1 MKISFK
7 TEAIILGPIFDD
19 CLLADGKHGVV
30 FEEVDFFVD
39 QLIFLLIGNDAVKGE
54 QGPGFDIE
62 CETVDAVRELTVVKE
77 RFNIFDNDELAG
89 AGDVAG
95 DGRYRLVQ
103 LKVGNI
109 DRVVAECGIAV
120 QFTADFHGV
129 GVGEFLV
136 SVAVAHDDPAES
148 GDCERTVDS
157 NVLFE
162 ELFAVLFAIDQQVAD
177 NGVFKRQ
184 FFLEVDHE
192 RFIDVVVNDLD
203 ELCRDFGRKRIQR
216 LDVDGVCVDLC
227 SGGNDSFES
236 DRRIFCVDDGISG
249 DFAAFVERNLAFKD
263 CAVDE
268 SAFHDRDRGVYGSA
282 GKGCTVFQSYF
293 SRIDFASGDLC
304 ALADDDVL
312 RVES

>member
-1 MKISFK
+1 MFFEIKAS
-7 TEAIILGPIFDD
+7 GPIFDD
-19 CLLADGKHGVV
+19 RLLTDGKHGVV

-39 QLIFLLIGNDAVKGE
+39 QLIFLFIGNDTVKGE
-54 QGPGFDIE
+54 QGVFFDIE
-62 CETVDAVRELTVVKE
+62 RETVDAVRELTVVKE
-77 RFNIFDNDELAG
+77 RFNTSGNYELAG

-95 DGRYRLVQ
+95 DGGFPRLE
-103 LKVGNI
+103 NI
-109 DRVVAECGIAV
+109 DRVVAECGIAL
-120 QFTADFHGV
+120 QSTTNFHGV

-148 GDCERTVDS
+148 GDCERTFDS
-157 NVLFE
+157 SRSE
-162 ELFAVLFAIDQQVAD
+162 GLFAVLFATDQQVAD

-192 RFIDVVVNDLD
+192 SFIDVVVNNLD
-203 ELCRDFGRKRIQR
+203 GLCRDFGRKRIQR
-216 LDVDGVCVDLC
+216 VDVDGVCVDLC
-227 SGGNDSFES
+227 SGGNDSCEI

-249 DFAAFVERNLAFKD
+249 DFAAFVERNLAFKG
-263 CAVDE
+263 CTVNE

-282 GKGCTVFQSYF
+282 GKGCTVFQSHF

-304 ALADDDVL
+304 ALANDDVL